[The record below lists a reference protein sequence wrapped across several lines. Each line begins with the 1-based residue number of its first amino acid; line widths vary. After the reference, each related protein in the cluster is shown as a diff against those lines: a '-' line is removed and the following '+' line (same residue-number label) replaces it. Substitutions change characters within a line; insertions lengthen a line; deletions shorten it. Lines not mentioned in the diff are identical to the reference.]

1 MSENAVQWPEGWPQI
16 KPSSFRFEVKGG
28 GLIVAIGEL
37 NREGYS
43 ASIVERG
50 NEKNSAMWYVTA
62 VRRAPDQGD
71 LFTVKS
77 PVVSTDRSLS

>member
-16 KPSSFRFEVKGG
+16 KPASFRFEVKGG

-50 NEKNSAMWYVTA
+50 EAKNNATWYVTA
-62 VRRAPDQGD
+62 VRRAPNQAD
-71 LFTVKS
+71 LFSPAPELPASSKS
-77 PVVSTDRSLS
+77 